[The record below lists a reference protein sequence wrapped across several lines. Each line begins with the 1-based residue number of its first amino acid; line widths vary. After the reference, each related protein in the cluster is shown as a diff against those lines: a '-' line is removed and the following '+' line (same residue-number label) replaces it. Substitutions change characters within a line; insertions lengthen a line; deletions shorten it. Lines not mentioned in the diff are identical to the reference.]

1 MTPFILYLE
10 NQHPSSVSL
19 QEASS
24 SEWPDSRPEIPDHRQ
39 LELSLLHALVRSNA
53 MIWRQVK
60 RKVKVLV
67 PIMTG
72 FAENSHTHCHQY
84 CIIAVA
90 IIFTSLVPT
99 PRAGS
104 GDETTYIHH
113 TTPCTCTRVIAA
125 QLTQQHFNKVAQCPT
140 RITRDEVIN

>member
-1 MTPFILYLE
+1 MNTNAVHVYMTPFIPYLE
-10 NQHPSSVSL
+10 NQHPSSVSAL

-72 FAENSHTHCHQY
+72 IAENSHTHCH
-84 CIIAVA
+84 
-90 IIFTSLVPT
+90 
-99 PRAGS
+99 
-104 GDETTYIHH
+104 
-113 TTPCTCTRVIAA
+113 
-125 QLTQQHFNKVAQCPT
+125 
-140 RITRDEVIN
+140 